1 MAHWWVSR
9 GPPEAPA
16 PPYGPT
22 LALQR
27 SIFALDLEMT
37 RDYSQVTSVY
47 GGPIMCFD
55 RDHTED
61 PRDCTSNEL
70 SQPGF
75 MGDTMKLVAMYTASS
90 GIEDTRCTSNNT
102 KGYFTIAEVFDA
114 IVEFERIDRPK
125 TADCNHFF
133 FEGLGRSINDKE
145 AFVIYWGS

>member
-37 RDYSQVTSVY
+37 LDYSQVTSVY

-75 MGDTMKLVAMYTASS
+75 IGDTMKLVAMYTDESK
-90 GIEDTRCTSNNT
+90 DTRCTYNNT
-102 KGYFTIAEVFDA
+102 KGYFTVAEVFEA
-114 IVEFERIDRPK
+114 IVKFERINRPK
-125 TADCNHFF
+125 TADCHHIF
-133 FEGLGRSINDKE
+133 FEGLGRSIFDKE
-145 AFVIYWGS
+145 AFAISWGS